1 MVSKFQV
8 ESQSFCCTAQARRH
22 LLLAAPS
29 AHVAYRYTGG
39 FQWQGITQPCG
50 PSQVYQAKWPDASLA
65 SPALTGGFFII
76 STTWEAQCHH
86 NHAHSADQ

>member
-1 MVSKFQV
+1 MVSKLQV

-29 AHVAYRYTGG
+29 ADAAYRYMGG

-50 PSQVYQAKWPDASLA
+50 PSQVYEAKWPENCIL
-65 SPALTGGFFII
+65 GFTLYSHFDFFLNSWKFNKCSGSILFIPL
-76 STTWEAQCHH
+76 
-86 NHAHSADQ
+86 